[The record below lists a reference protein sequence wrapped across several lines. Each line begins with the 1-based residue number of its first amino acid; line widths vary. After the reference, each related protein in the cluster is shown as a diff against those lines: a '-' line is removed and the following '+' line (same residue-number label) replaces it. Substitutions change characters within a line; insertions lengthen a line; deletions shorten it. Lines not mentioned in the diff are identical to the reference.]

1 MTADADAAD
10 PLVHPAAGGV
20 PEPAGRVALV
30 LSGGGARG
38 AYEAGVLRY
47 LRGEFA
53 AALGTQPRIDVI
65 SGTSIGAVNACFLAS
80 LAHRPEDQGERLV
93 DVWRSLKLEEVF
105 HWSALRLAGLPLYV
119 WRQLRATR
127 LRQLS
132 WRISDFLWPE
142 ALSRVVERGID
153 WDRVHRNVDDGHLAA
168 LTVTATD
175 LGTGRAVVFV
185 ETRGRLPAWSR
196 DPVVEVRPRAI
207 GPEHALA
214 SGAIPLLFRPV
225 RLEGSWFVDGS
236 VRQNVPLS
244 PAIRLGADRVLVVAL
259 RQEARAVT
267 PLRSDLREPPTT
279 AAQLGRILNALLL
292 DHTDYDLERLRK
304 INAIVAQGRR
314 AFGPSFPDA
323 LAELSADGLAAPMRE
338 VRDLVIRPSRDVGQL
353 AREHAA
359 RRVRRL
365 RRGTLASRL
374 LRRAASDAEASQ
386 DGAADLASYLLF
398 DQEYADELI
407 ALGWADA
414 RAMRAELLDFFGGRS
429 AATAPSPEGTS
440 RAG

>member
-1 MTADADAAD
+1 VTA
-10 PLVHPAAGGV
+10 HS
-20 PEPAGRVALV
+20 AGRTALV

-47 LRGEFA
+47 LRGELA
-53 AALGTQPRIDVI
+53 RDLGAQPRIDI
-65 SGTSIGAVNACFLAS
+65 LCGTSIGAVNACFLAS
-80 LAHRPEDQGERLV
+80 LAHRPEEQGETLV
-93 DVWRSLKLEEVF
+93 EAWRSLRLEEVF
-105 HWSALRLAGLPLYV
+105 HWSALRLVGLPLYL

-142 ALSRVVERGID
+142 ALSRLVERQVD
-153 WDRVHRNVDDGHLAA
+153 WGALHRNVREGHLAA

-185 ETRGRLPAWSR
+185 ESRAPLPTWSR
-196 DPVVEVRPRAI
+196 DALLEARAREI

-225 RLEGSWFVDGS
+225 RIEGSWFVDGS
-236 VRQNVPLS
+236 VRLNVPLA
-244 PAIRLGADRVLVVAL
+244 PAIRLGAERVLVVAL
-259 RQEARAVT
+259 RHRERAA
-267 PLRSDLREPPTT
+267 PPPRSDGAEPPTT

-292 DHTDYDLERLRK
+292 DHTDYDLERLHK
-304 INAIVAQGRR
+304 INELVAQGRR
-314 AFGPSFPDA
+314 SCGPEFA
-323 LAELSADGLAAPMRE
+323 EKLAALSADGLAPPMRE
-338 VRDLVIRPSRDVGQL
+338 VKDLVIRPSRDIGLL
-353 AREHAA
+353 ARDHAE

-374 LRRAASDAEASQ
+374 LRRAAADAEASQ

-398 DQEYADELI
+398 DREYADELI

-414 RAMRAELLDFFGGRS
+414 RRMRSELLDFFSPR
-429 AATAPSPEGTS
+429 AALAPAARDAVP
-440 RAG
+440 AI

>member
-1 MTADADAAD
+1 MTAEAAPAEPLAD
-10 PLVHPAAGGV
+10 PDRAGTSS
-20 PEPAGRVALV
+20 EAGRIALV

-53 AALGTQPRIDVI
+53 EALGAQPRIDIV

-80 LAHRPEDQGERLV
+80 LAHRPQDQGEALV

-105 HWSALRLAGLPLYV
+105 HWSALRLAALPLYV
-119 WRQLRATR
+119 WRQMRATK

-132 WRISDFLWPE
+132 WRVSDFLWPE
-142 ALSRVVERGID
+142 ALSRVIERGVD
-153 WDRVHRNVDDGHLAA
+153 WDRLHRNVREGHLDA

-185 ETRGRLPAWSR
+185 ETRGPLPPWSR
-196 DPVVEVRPRAI
+196 DPVVEARAREI
-207 GPEHALA
+207 GPDHALA
-214 SGAIPLLFRPV
+214 SSAIPLLFRPV

-236 VRQNVPLS
+236 VRQNVPIA
-244 PAIRLGADRVLVVAL
+244 PAIRLGAERVLVIAL
-259 RQEARAVT
+259 RQQARAT
-267 PLRSDLREPPTT
+267 APPRGDGREPPTT

-314 AFGPSFPDA
+314 AFGPSFA
-323 LAELSADGLAAPMRE
+323 ESLAEISGSGLSSPMRE
-338 VRDLVIRPSRDVGQL
+338 VRDLVIRPSRDIGLL
-353 AREHAA
+353 ARDHAE
-359 RRVRRL
+359 RRVRRV

-414 RAMRAELLDFFGGRS
+414 RQMRAELAAFFSTPAEAAPGARS
-429 AATAPSPEGTS
+429 A
-440 RAG
+440 

>member
-1 MTADADAAD
+1 MTTAEAA
-10 PLVHPAAGGV
+10 PAPSATPAQAGAASNG
-20 PEPAGRVALV
+20 GRTALV

-47 LRGEFA
+47 LRGELA
-53 AALGTQPRIDVI
+53 EALGAQPRIDVLC
-65 SGTSIGAVNACFLAS
+65 GTSIGAVNACFLAA
-80 LAHRPEDQGERLV
+80 LAHRPEDQGEALV

-105 HWSALRLAGLPLYV
+105 HWSALRLAGLPIYL
-119 WRQLRATR
+119 WRQLRATK

-142 ALSRVVERGID
+142 ALSRVVERRVD
-153 WDRVHRNVDDGHLAA
+153 WNRLHRNVREGRLDA

-185 ETRGRLPAWSR
+185 EMRGPLPLWSR
-196 DPVVEVRPRAI
+196 DPLVEARAREI

-214 SGAIPLLFRPV
+214 SSAIPLLFRPV
-225 RLEGSWFVDGS
+225 RIEGSWFLDGS
-236 VRQNVPLS
+236 VRQNVPLA
-244 PAIRLGADRVLVVAL
+244 PAIRLGAERVLVIAL
-259 RQEARAVT
+259 RQQARAAPPERGDGV
-267 PLRSDLREPPTT
+267 EPPTT

-304 INAIVAQGRR
+304 INALVAQGRR
-314 AFGPSFPDA
+314 AFGPAFAES
-323 LAELSADGLAAPMRE
+323 LAAISEDGLAAPMRE
-338 VRDLVIRPSRDVGQL
+338 VRDLVIRPSRDIGLL
-353 AREHAA
+353 ARDHAE

-374 LRRAASDAEASQ
+374 LRRAAADADAAQ

-407 ALGWADA
+407 ALGWYDA
-414 RAMRAELLDFFGGRS
+414 RQMRSELLEFFSSAAAAGGARS
-429 AATAPSPEGTS
+429 A
-440 RAG
+440 

>member
-1 MTADADAAD
+1 VTGAS
-10 PLVHPAAGGV
+10 PC
-20 PEPAGRVALV
+20 AGRTALV

-53 AALGTQPRIDVI
+53 RELGRQPRLDLLC
-65 SGTSIGAVNACFLAS
+65 GTSIGAVNACFLAS
-80 LAHRPEDQGERLV
+80 LAHRPEDQGEALV
-93 DVWRSLKLEEVF
+93 DAWRSLRLEEVF
-105 HWSALRLAGLPLYV
+105 HWSALRLAGLPLYL

-127 LRQLS
+127 LRQVS

-142 ALSRVVERGID
+142 ALSRLVERQVD
-153 WDRVHRNVDDGHLAA
+153 WPALHRNVREGHLDA

-185 ETRGRLPAWSR
+185 ESRAPLPPWSR
-196 DPVVEVRPRAI
+196 DPLVEARARQI
-207 GPEHALA
+207 APAHALA

-225 RLEGSWFVDGS
+225 RIEGSWFVDGS
-236 VRQNVPLS
+236 VRLNVPLA
-244 PAIRLGADRVLVVAL
+244 PAIRLGAERVLVVAL
-259 RQEARAVT
+259 RHRARVEPPPRGDGPENA
-267 PLRSDLREPPTT
+267 EPPTT

-304 INAIVAQGRR
+304 INELVAEGRR
-314 AFGPSFPDA
+314 SRGPEFA
-323 LAELSADGLAAPMRE
+323 ETLAALSADGLAPPMRE
-338 VRDLVIRPSRDVGQL
+338 VKDLVIRPSRDIGLL
-353 AREHAA
+353 ARDHAE

-374 LRRAASDAEASQ
+374 LRRAAADAEASQ

-398 DQEYADELI
+398 DREFADELV

-414 RAMRAELLDFFGGRS
+414 RAMRSELAAFFS
-429 AATAPSPEGTS
+429 ASAPAA
-440 RAG
+440 AGAPAA

>member
-1 MTADADAAD
+1 MKASPAD
-10 PLVHPAAGGV
+10 PTARERPPPSDGG
-20 PEPAGRVALV
+20 RTALV

-53 AALGTQPRIDVI
+53 ESFGAQPRLDVVC
-65 SGTSIGAVNACFLAS
+65 GTSIGAVNACFLAA
-80 LAHRPEDQGERLV
+80 LAHRPEDQGEKLV

-105 HWSALRLAGLPLYV
+105 HWSALRLAGLPLYL
-119 WRQLRATR
+119 WRQLRATK
-127 LRQLS
+127 LRQVS

-142 ALSRVVERGID
+142 ALARVIERGVD
-153 WDRVHRNVDDGHLAA
+153 WERLHRNIRDGHLDA

-185 ETRGRLPAWSR
+185 ETQGPLPQWSR
-196 DPVVEVRPRAI
+196 DPVVEVRAQEI

-225 RLEGSWFVDGS
+225 RIEGSWFVDGS
-236 VRQNVPLS
+236 VRQNVPLA
-244 PAIRLGADRVLVVAL
+244 PAIRLGAERILVIAL
-259 RQEARAVT
+259 RQQARAAP
-267 PLRSDLREPPTT
+267 PLRCDGLEPPTT

-314 AFGPSFPDA
+314 AFGPSF
-323 LAELSADGLAAPMRE
+323 AESLAAISENGVSTPMRE
-338 VRDLVIRPSRDVGQL
+338 VRDLVIRPSRDIGLL
-353 AREHAA
+353 ARAHAE

-374 LRRAASDAEASQ
+374 LRRAAADADAAQ

-398 DQEYADELI
+398 DQEYADELVS
-407 ALGWADA
+407 LGWADA
-414 RAMRAELLDFFGGRS
+414 RAMRTELAAFFSTPS
-429 AATAPSPEGTS
+429 AAGAGARTASC
-440 RAG
+440 

>member
-1 MTADADAAD
+1 VTA
-10 PLVHPAAGGV
+10 HS
-20 PEPAGRVALV
+20 AGRTALV

-47 LRGEFA
+47 LRGELA
-53 AALGTQPRIDVI
+53 RDLGAQPRIDI
-65 SGTSIGAVNACFLAS
+65 LCGTSIGAVNACFLAS
-80 LAHRPEDQGERLV
+80 LAHRPEDQGETLV
-93 DVWRSLKLEEVF
+93 EAWRSLRLEEVF
-105 HWSALRLAGLPLYV
+105 HWRALRLVGLPLYL

-142 ALSRVVERGID
+142 ALSRLVERQVD
-153 WDRVHRNVDDGHLAA
+153 WGALHRNVREGHLAA

-185 ETRGRLPAWSR
+185 ESRAPLPTWSR
-196 DPVVEVRPRAI
+196 DALLEARAREI

-225 RLEGSWFVDGS
+225 RIEGSWFVDGS
-236 VRQNVPLS
+236 VRLNVPLA
-244 PAIRLGADRVLVVAL
+244 PAIRLGAERVLVVAL
-259 RQEARAVT
+259 RHRERAA
-267 PLRSDLREPPTT
+267 PPPRSDGAEPPTT

-292 DHTDYDLERLRK
+292 DHTDYDLERLHK
-304 INAIVAQGRR
+304 INELVAQGRR
-314 AFGPSFPDA
+314 SCGPEFA
-323 LAELSADGLAAPMRE
+323 EKLAALSADGLAPPMRE
-338 VRDLVIRPSRDVGQL
+338 VKDLVIRPSRDIGLL
-353 AREHAA
+353 ARDHAE

-374 LRRAASDAEASQ
+374 LRRAAADAEASQ

-398 DQEYADELI
+398 DREFADELV

-414 RAMRAELLDFFGGRS
+414 RAMRGELAAFFASSGP
-429 AATAPSPEGTS
+429 AAAGAP
-440 RAG
+440 AA